1 MRYILA
7 SASPRRKELFT
18 NISEQ
23 FDIIPS
29 QVEEIIPEGIDIEK
43 VPEILATQK
52 AADIAAKHPEALV
65 IGADTGV
72 FIDGKML
79 GKPRSPEEAVNMLR
93 SLSGRTH
100 KVITGCSLQWGEKSV
115 SFSEV
120 TEVTFYP
127 LTEEEIA
134 FLEKNGFGSEKPL
147 GNVKRIP
154 EAAMDA
160 ALQRFF
166 GLGLADTYG
175 AGLWQIGV
183 YHKESK
189 CYYAWRSGSNYT
201 FVNVDQVDYNAETGH
216 CVLMITCDI
225 GYKITS
231 KMTLKMEED
240 VFRILSNVT
249 VSTEK
254 PF

>member
-52 AADIAAKHPEALV
+52 AADIAKKYPEALV

-72 FIDGKML
+72 FIDGQML
-79 GKPRSPEEAVNMLR
+79 GKPRDCEDAVNMLR

-100 KVITGCSLQWGEKSV
+100 KVITGCSLQWREKKV

-127 LTEEEIA
+127 LTEEEIRDYVA
-134 FLEKNGFGSEKPL
+134 TGEPSDKAGGYGIQGKGMLLVQGIQGDYFNVVGLPVAKLNRYVKDIKN
-147 GNVKRIP
+147 
-154 EAAMDA
+154 DA
-160 ALQRFF
+160 
-166 GLGLADTYG
+166 
-175 AGLWQIGV
+175 V
-183 YHKESK
+183 
-189 CYYAWRSGSNYT
+189 
-201 FVNVDQVDYNAETGH
+201 
-216 CVLMITCDI
+216 
-225 GYKITS
+225 
-231 KMTLKMEED
+231 
-240 VFRILSNVT
+240 
-249 VSTEK
+249 
-254 PF
+254 

>member
-1 MRYILA
+1 
-7 SASPRRKELFT
+7 
-18 NISEQ
+18 
-23 FDIIPS
+23 
-29 QVEEIIPEGIDIEK
+29 
-43 VPEILATQK
+43 
-52 AADIAAKHPEALV
+52 
-65 IGADTGV
+65 
-72 FIDGKML
+72 
-79 GKPRSPEEAVNMLR
+79 
-93 SLSGRTH
+93 
-100 KVITGCSLQWGEKSV
+100 
-115 SFSEV
+115 
-120 TEVTFYP
+120 
-127 LTEEEIA
+127 
-134 FLEKNGFGSEKPL
+134 
-147 GNVKRIP
+147 
-154 EAAMDA
+154 MDA